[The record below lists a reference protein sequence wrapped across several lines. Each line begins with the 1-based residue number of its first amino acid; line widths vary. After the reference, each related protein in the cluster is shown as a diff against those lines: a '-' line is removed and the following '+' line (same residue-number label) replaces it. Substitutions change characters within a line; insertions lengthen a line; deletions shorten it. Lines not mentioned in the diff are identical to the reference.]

1 MDNMY
6 TLSTRN
12 PPTKDGTRSVY
23 YNCRLFRTKD
33 YTPVD
38 IAKRQRNRS
47 CRTAIGCTAK
57 LKVVFYT
64 TSRVEVSRLGSGLH
78 NHDLTKI
85 DAIKCNT
92 AIRGLAVDEIVKD
105 YKSSHVHRNLRGIT
119 CEVNRQILETI
130 GGFNLVLKDVH
141 NAGKSWLTTNKDIR
155 LQGARDS

>member
-1 MDNMY
+1 MDANSTLSSTLLTLPPDLVDMRSRFFSPDASISLTRDEFDRLWPYMDNIY

-85 DAIKCNT
+85 DAVKCNT
-92 AIRGLAVDEIVKD
+92 AIHELAAGEIAKG
-105 YKSSHVHRNLRGIT
+105 YKP
-119 CEVNRQILETI
+119 
-130 GGFNLVLKDVH
+130 
-141 NAGKSWLTTNKDIR
+141 
-155 LQGARDS
+155 